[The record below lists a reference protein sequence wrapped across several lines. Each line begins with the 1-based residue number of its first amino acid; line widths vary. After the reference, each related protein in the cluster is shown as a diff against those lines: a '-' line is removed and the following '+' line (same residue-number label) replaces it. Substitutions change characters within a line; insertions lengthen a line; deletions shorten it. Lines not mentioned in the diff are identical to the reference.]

1 MSPSTRPSTMTN
13 LALMLPVTPP
23 SLPMLSERVC
33 SIEPSSWP
41 WNSRS
46 SSPYSSPL
54 KCRVGPR
61 TQVPAGAAGAG
72 AGGAILASEKFLLMG
87 FSASGRLGG
96 GGGSV
101 RPSIRLH
108 RDSAI
113 EICSLGDAHAGRA
126 DVAADHSRLTD
137 LDAFLGDHVALDL
150 AVDVDALGI
159 DGGDDFALGTH
170 DHFLLVVDRALD
182 SALDL
187 DVFLGSEFALE
198 AQRRTEYRH
207 AFTRCIH

>member
-1 MSPSTRPSTMTN
+1 MSPSTRPSTITN

-61 TQVPAGAAGAG
+61 TQTVPFARAGAG
-72 AGGAILASEKFLLMG
+72 AGGAILASGMFLLMG
-87 FSASGRLGG
+87 FSASTGRAG
-96 GGGSV
+96 GGGSE

-113 EICSLGDAHAGRA
+113 EICSLVDAHAGGA
-126 DVAADHSRLTD
+126 EVAADHSRLTD
-137 LDAFLGDHVALDL
+137 LDALLGDDVALDL
-150 AVDVDALGI
+150 AVDVDALGM
-159 DGGDDFALGTH
+159 DGG
-170 DHFLLVVDRALD
+170 
-182 SALDL
+182 
-187 DVFLGSEFALE
+187 
-198 AQRRTEYRH
+198 
-207 AFTRCIH
+207 

>member
-1 MSPSTRPSTMTN
+1 MSPSTRPSTITN
-13 LALMLPVTPP
+13 FALMLPVTPP
-23 SLPMLSERVC
+23 SLPMLKERVC
-33 SIEPSSWP
+33 SIEPSIWP

-61 TQVPAGAAGAG
+61 MQVPVGGAAAG
-72 AGGAILASEKFLLMG
+72 AGGAILESEKFLLMG
-87 FSASGRLGG
+87 FSASGRLGGG

-126 DVAADHSRLTD
+126 DVAADHSR
-137 LDAFLGDHVALDL
+137 
-150 AVDVDALGI
+150 
-159 DGGDDFALGTH
+159 
-170 DHFLLVVDRALD
+170 R
-182 SALDL
+182 
-187 DVFLGSEFALE
+187 
-198 AQRRTEYRH
+198 
-207 AFTRCIH
+207 

>member
-1 MSPSTRPSTMTN
+1 MITN
-13 LALMLPVTPP
+13 LARMLPLTEP

-61 TQVPAGAAGAG
+61 TQTVPLDGAA
-72 AGGAILASEKFLLMG
+72 AGGGGAFISGALLMG
-87 FSASGRLGG
+87 FSISGRLGG
-96 GGGSV
+96 GGGSE

-137 LDAFLGDHVALDL
+137 LDALASGDVALDL
-150 AVDVDALGI
+150 AVDVDALRI

-170 DHFLLVVDRALD
+170 DHSLLMMDRAFD
-182 SALDL
+182 A
-187 DVFLGSEFALE
+187 
-198 AQRRTEYRH
+198 
-207 AFTRCIH
+207 AFD